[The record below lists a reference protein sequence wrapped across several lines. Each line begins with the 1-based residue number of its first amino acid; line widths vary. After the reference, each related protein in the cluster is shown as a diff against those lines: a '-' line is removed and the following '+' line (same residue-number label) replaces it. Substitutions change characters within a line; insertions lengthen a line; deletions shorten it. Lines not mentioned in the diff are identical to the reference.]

1 MFAAGVPASFSG
13 RSSVRRLSGAC
24 ALGRR
29 VCLRM
34 HRYCVVFH
42 GIFTPALGC
51 SLPPLSLRHKPYHR
65 HSYGTHP
72 HTTLGL
78 VLSCLSGHQACPR
91 CIGCSVPA
99 AIWAVALRG
108 PPSRGFISSALA
120 WVRQDHDR
128 IGSRPEEYVEADET
142 GFTKLSHSNGT
153 IRVIP
158 PMMVDWQE
166 DVWNAMLWKSK

>member
-1 MFAAGVPASFSG
+1 VWCSTAYLRPPWGARCRPCRCDTSLTAGTVAG
-13 RSSVRRLSGAC
+13 RT
-24 ALGRR
+24 
-29 VCLRM
+29 
-34 HRYCVVFH
+34 H
-42 GIFTPALGC
+42 I
-51 SLPPLSLRHKPYHR
+51 PLYD
-65 HSYGTHP
+65 
-72 HTTLGL
+72 L